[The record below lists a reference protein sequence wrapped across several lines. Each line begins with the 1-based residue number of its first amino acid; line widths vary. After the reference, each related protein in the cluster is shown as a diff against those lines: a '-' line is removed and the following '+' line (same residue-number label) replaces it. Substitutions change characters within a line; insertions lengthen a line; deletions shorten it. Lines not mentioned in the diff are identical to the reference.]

1 MGSQHNRIPWG
12 ITVKSF
18 IELFTAAREVSTPL
32 VAVRTFDPSSTI
44 QSITASLGNH
54 ATVPLISWDSIH
66 GLKGLNEIGGSALGN
81 MATEAD
87 QPLGATVDL
96 PIALGILE
104 FAEEDVIAFI
114 HNPHLVWDTDKKVIQ
129 AEWNLRNEYKA
140 NGNMLVNLIGIGTEL
155 PAELQQDTLILEEP
169 LPTREELAK
178 VISDTFGNAAAGKA
192 EYAACKK
199 GATPKVIKDGVD
211 ALIGLPLFPADQA
224 TAMSLD
230 KVKGILSIEDLWTR
244 KRDIV
249 SANPGITYHNGTETL
264 KDMYGVNSV
273 RNFGIKFMNG
283 KFSPTLIL
291 RQDEIEKQFAGNGT
305 DSSGTKGNLLGE
317 WLTWVNDRRII
328 CSLFLG
334 VPGSSKSHAAY
345 CLGGEFGRPVIN
357 YSIPG
362 MEHEHVGMSSKHQ
375 RTAHKVLDAISDGR
389 IWLIATANSL
399 NGLPP
404 ELVSRFQ
411 VGGIFFFD
419 APDDDE
425 KLGILKLKIA
435 QYKLDPSQEVPNMS
449 NWTGR
454 DVDNCARKSDAL
466 GISLVEA
473 SNYIVPLLTSHKE
486 QMETLRQDS
495 NGRYLSASKP
505 GVYEYTKPQSQ
516 PTVRITDPASRKM
529 R

>member
-1 MGSQHNRIPWG
+1 
-12 ITVKSF
+12 
-18 IELFTAAREVSTPL
+18 
-32 VAVRTFDPSSTI
+32 
-44 QSITASLGNH
+44 
-54 ATVPLISWDSIH
+54 
-66 GLKGLNEIGGSALGN
+66 
-81 MATEAD
+81 
-87 QPLGATVDL
+87 
-96 PIALGILE
+96 
-104 FAEEDVIAFI
+104 
-114 HNPHLVWDTDKKVIQ
+114 
-129 AEWNLRNEYKA
+129 
-140 NGNMLVNLIGIGTEL
+140 
-155 PAELQQDTLILEEP
+155 
-169 LPTREELAK
+169 
-178 VISDTFGNAAAGKA
+178 
-192 EYAACKK
+192 
-199 GATPKVIKDGVD
+199 
-211 ALIGLPLFPADQA
+211 
-224 TAMSLD
+224 
-230 KVKGILSIEDLWTR
+230 
-244 KRDIV
+244 
-249 SANPGITYHNGTETL
+249 
-264 KDMYGVNSV
+264 MYGCDSV

-334 VPGSSKSHAAY
+334 VPGSSKSHSAY
-345 CLGGEFGRPVIN
+345 CMGGEFGRPVIN

-404 ELVSRFQ
+404 ELISRFQ

-435 QYKLDPSQEVPNMS
+435 SYKLDPSQEIPDMT

-454 DVDNCARKSDAL
+454 DVDNCARKADTL

-473 SNYIVPLLTSHKE
+473 SDYIVPLLTSHKE
-486 QMETLRQDS
+486 QMDTLRQNA
-495 NGRYLSASKP
+495 NGRFLSASKP
-505 GVYEYTKPQSQ
+505 GVYEYKPAATKP
-516 PTVRITDPASRKM
+516 TVKIVDPSARKM

>member
-1 MGSQHNRIPWG
+1 M
-12 ITVKSF
+12 KSF

-44 QSITASLGNH
+44 QSITASLSTEL
-54 ATVPLISWDSIH
+54 AALIPLISWDSIH
-66 GLKGLNEIGGSALGN
+66 GLKGLNDSGVEALGK
-81 MATEAD
+81 MATDVD
-87 QPLGATVDL
+87 QPLGASVDL

-104 FAEEDVIAFI
+104 AAGEDVIAFV
-114 HNPHLVWDTDKKVIQ
+114 HNPHLVWDADKKVIQ
-129 AEWNLRNEYKA
+129 AVWHLRNDYKA
-140 NGNMLVNLIGIGTEL
+140 NGNMLIHLIGIGVEL

-169 LPTREELAK
+169 LPTRDELAK
-178 VISDTFGNAAAGKA
+178 VITDTFGNAAAGKKD
-192 EYAACKK
+192 YAACKN
-199 GATPKVIKDGVD
+199 GATAKVIKDGVD

-230 KVKGILSIEDLWTR
+230 KKKGLLDIEALWTR

-249 SANPGITYHNGTETL
+249 SANPGITYHAGKETL
-264 KDMYGVNSV
+264 ADMYGCDSV
-273 RNFGIKFMNG
+273 RQFGIKFMNG

-291 RQDEIEKQFAGNGT
+291 RQDEIEKQFAGSGT

-328 CSLFLG
+328 CSLFVG
-334 VPGSSKSHAAY
+334 
-345 CLGGEFGRPVIN
+345 
-357 YSIPG
+357 IPG

-375 RTAHKVLDAISDGR
+375 RTAHKVLDAISDER
-389 IWLIATANSL
+389 IWLIATANRL
-399 NGLPP
+399 EGLPP
-404 ELVSRFQ
+404 ELISRFQ

-435 QYKLDPSQEVPNMS
+435 AYKLDSSQELPDMT

-454 DVDNCARKSDAL
+454 DIDNCARKSDAL

-473 SNYIVPLLTSHKE
+473 SDYIVPLLTSHKE
-486 QMETLRQDS
+486 QMDALRQSASD
-495 NGRYLSASKP
+495 RYLSASKP
-505 GVYEYTKPQSQ
+505 GVYKYTPAAIRPVTKI
-516 PTVRITDPASRKM
+516 VDPSARKM

>member
-1 MGSQHNRIPWG
+1 M
-12 ITVKSF
+12 KSF

-32 VAVRTFDPSSTI
+32 VAVRTFDPSSSI
-44 QSITASLGNH
+44 QTITASLGTELANL
-54 ATVPLISWDSIH
+54 VPLVSWDSIH
-66 GLKGLNEIGGSALGN
+66 GLKGLNDTGVTALN
-81 MATEAD
+81 TMATEVD
-87 QPLGATVDL
+87 QPLGASVDL

-104 FAEEDVIAFI
+104 AAGEDVIAFI
-114 HNPHLVWDTDKKVIQ
+114 HNPHLVWDADKKVIQ
-129 AEWNLRNEYKA
+129 AVWNLRNDYKA
-140 NGNMLVNLIGIGTEL
+140 NGNMLIHLIGIGVEL

-169 LPTREELAK
+169 LPTRDELAK
-178 VISDTFGNAAAGKA
+178 VITDTFGNAAAGKK
-192 EYAACKK
+192 EYAACKN

-230 KVKGILSIEDLWTR
+230 KKKGILDIEALWTR

-249 SANPGITYHNGTETL
+249 SANPGITYHAGKETL
-264 KDMYGVNSV
+264 ADMYGCDSV
-273 RNFGIKFMNG
+273 RKFGIKFMNG

-291 RQDEIEKQFAGNGT
+291 RQDEIEKQFAGSGT

-328 CSLFLG
+328 CSLFVG
-334 VPGSSKSHAAY
+334 IPGSSKSHAAY

-375 RTAHKVLDAISDGR
+375 RTAHKVLDAISDER
-389 IWLIATANSL
+389 IWLIATANRL
-399 NGLPP
+399 EGLPP
-404 ELVSRFQ
+404 ELISRFQ

-435 QYKLDPSQEVPNMS
+435 AYKLDGSQELPDMT

-454 DVDNCARKSDAL
+454 DIDNCARKSDAL

-473 SNYIVPLLTSHKE
+473 SDYIVPLLTSHKE
-486 QMETLRQDS
+486 QMDALRQSAND
-495 NGRYLSASKP
+495 RYLSASKP
-505 GVYEYTKPQSQ
+505 GVYKYTPAALK
-516 PTVRITDPASRKM
+516 PTVKIVDPSARKM

>member
-1 MGSQHNRIPWG
+1 M
-12 ITVKSF
+12 KSF

-44 QSITASLGNH
+44 QSITASLGSQL
-54 ATVPLISWDSIH
+54 AEVVPIISWDAIH
-66 GLKGLNEIGGSALGN
+66 GLKGLNDVGVSALGQ
-81 MATEAD
+81 MATDTETV
-87 QPLGATVDL
+87 LGATVDL
-96 PIALGILE
+96 PLALGVLE
-104 FAEEDVIAFI
+104 AAGEDVIAFI

-129 AEWNLRNEYKA
+129 AVWNLRNDYKA
-140 NGNMLVNLIGIGTEL
+140 NGNMLIHLIGIGVEL

-169 LPTREELAK
+169 LPTREELAQI
-178 VISDTFGNAAAGKA
+178 VVDTFGNAAAGKK
-192 EYAACKK
+192 EYAACKG
-199 GATPKVIKDGVD
+199 GATPKVVKDAVD
-211 ALIGLPLFPADQA
+211 ALIGLPKFPADQA
-224 TAMSLD
+224 SAMSLD
-230 KVKGILSIEDLWTR
+230 KVKGYLSIEDLWTR

-249 SANPGITYHNGTETL
+249 SANPGITYHAGKETL

-273 RNFGIKFMNG
+273 RKFGIQFMNG

-345 CLGGEFGRPVIN
+345 CIGGEFGRPVIN

-411 VGGIFFFD
+411 VGGIYFFD
-419 APDDDE
+419 APDTEE
-425 KLGILKLKIA
+425 KNGILQLKIS
-435 QYKLDPSQEVPNMS
+435 QYKLDPNQEMPNMD

-454 DVDNCARKSDAL
+454 DVDNCARKADTL

-473 SNYIVPLLTSHKE
+473 SEHIVPLLTSHKE
-486 QMETLRQDS
+486 QMQTLRE
-495 NGRYLSASKP
+495 NATGRYLSASKP
-505 GVYEYTKPQSQ
+505 GVYEYTPAVVK
-516 PTVRITDPASRKM
+516 PTVKLTDGVTRKI